1 MKLLVVESPA
11 KAKTIKGYLD
21 QDFEVMASIGHFRD
35 LPTSGM
41 GIEENNDFI
50 VKKWEVDK
58 KKIEPIL
65 SLIKK
70 SDEIFLAL
78 DPDREGEL
86 IAWHLIEICREKKLL
101 DNKTFK
107 RIEFSAIRKED
118 IIDAINKPREINQ
131 SLVNAA
137 MTRRFLDRFLDTKSL
152 QLQKEELYLVIQL
165 GEYNRLH

>member
-70 SDEIFLAL
+70 SDEIF
-78 DPDREGEL
+78 DDSTQN
-86 IAWHLIEICREKKLL
+86 H
-101 DNKTFK
+101 
-107 RIEFSAIRKED
+107 
-118 IIDAINKPREINQ
+118 
-131 SLVNAA
+131 
-137 MTRRFLDRFLDTKSL
+137 
-152 QLQKEELYLVIQL
+152 
-165 GEYNRLH
+165 